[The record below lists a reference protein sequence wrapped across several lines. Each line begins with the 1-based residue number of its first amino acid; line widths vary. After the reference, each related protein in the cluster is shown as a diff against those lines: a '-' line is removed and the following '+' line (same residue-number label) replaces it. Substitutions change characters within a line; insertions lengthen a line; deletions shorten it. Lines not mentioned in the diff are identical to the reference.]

1 MRARR
6 ASRWRLSLA
15 SSEPQYDELDRRLAN
30 TPAITVSALTIASD
44 FDGPAKNGASYRKL
58 FTDRYSHPVLDG
70 VGHNVP
76 QEAPQ
81 DYANATVEVD
91 SY

>member
-6 ASRWRLSLA
+6 ASRWRLSLG
-15 SSEPQYDELDRRLAN
+15 SGEPQYDELDAEAGRHACDHRAG
-30 TPAITVSALTIASD
+30 PD
-44 FDGPAKNGASYRKL
+44 HRQRFDGPAKHGASYRKL
-58 FTDRYSHPVLDG
+58 FTGRYSHRVLDG

>member
-1 MRARR
+1 M
-6 ASRWRLSLA
+6 
-15 SSEPQYDELDRRLAN
+15 
-30 TPAITVSALTIASD
+30 SALTIASD

-58 FTDRYSHPVLDG
+58 FTGSYSHRVLDG
-70 VGHNVP
+70 VGHNV
-76 QEAPQ
+76 PQ